1 MSNHL
6 LLVDDDQLFCEQLA
20 RRMRSAGFE
29 VHSCHSADAMLAL
42 MATLPALHGA
52 VIDMRIGEDNGLD
65 LIAPL
70 RAAQPQARII
80 MLTGYGSIPTAVE
93 ATRRGADDYLLK
105 PVDLNDLL
113 GKLRPQDKGGEES
126 PALPQAPP
134 SLARLEWDYIQ
145 RILLENEGN
154 VSATARQL
162 GIDRRTLQRRL
173 QKRPAASDY
182 DRDRSSDT

>member
-1 MSNHL
+1 M
-6 LLVDDDQLFCEQLA
+6 A
-20 RRMRSAGFE
+20 AAGFE
-29 VHSCHSADAMLAL
+29 THTCHSADALRGMLE
-42 MATLPALHGA
+42 TLPPLHGA
-52 VIDMRIGEDNGLD
+52 VVDMRIGDDNGLD

-70 RAAQPQARII
+70 RAAQPQAKII

-113 GKLRPQDKGGEES
+113 AKLKPQDNAGEES
-126 PALPQAPP
+126 PALPDAPP

-145 RILLENEGN
+145 RILLENDGN

-182 DRDRSSDT
+182 DRDRDRDRDTDQ